1 MKIFRC
7 DDLKAA
13 KNPNPG
19 EKTYRPEVLTAA
31 DGAVNMGALTG
42 IVETGA
48 GVQYHYHEKR
58 ESVLIVVAGEAIET
72 VEGKDYELK
81 AGDAVFLNAKEK
93 HGIRNKSNIE
103 QMRFIEFFTE
113 PPLNKDFVPVE
124 K

>member
-7 DDLKAA
+7 DDLKKA

-31 DGAVNMGALTG
+31 DGAKNLGALTG
-42 IVETGA
+42 IVEPGA
-48 GVQYHYHEKR
+48 GVPYHYHEKR
-58 ESVLIVVAGEAIET
+58 ESVLIVVEGEAIET
-72 VEGKDYELK
+72 VDGKDYELK
-81 AGDAVFLNAKEK
+81 AGDAVYLNAKEK
-93 HGIRNKSNIE
+93 HCICNKSNTE

-113 PPLNKDFVPVE
+113 PPLSKDFIAAE